1 MASNCFL
8 TCNLIENATTNGG
21 DASRVGFFSSLGV
34 RTDTE
39 KRGYRLSDRIFIIV
53 NVSITAYTMML
64 FL

>member
-8 TCNLIENATTNGG
+8 TCNLIENATTNG
-21 DASRVGFFSSLGV
+21 DASRVGLFSSLGV
-34 RTDTE
+34 RTYTE
-39 KRGYRLSDRIFIIV
+39 KRGYRRSDRIFIIV

>member
-1 MASNCFL
+1 MGATRPASFFL
-8 TCNLIENATTNGG
+8 
-21 DASRVGFFSSLGV
+21 SSLGV